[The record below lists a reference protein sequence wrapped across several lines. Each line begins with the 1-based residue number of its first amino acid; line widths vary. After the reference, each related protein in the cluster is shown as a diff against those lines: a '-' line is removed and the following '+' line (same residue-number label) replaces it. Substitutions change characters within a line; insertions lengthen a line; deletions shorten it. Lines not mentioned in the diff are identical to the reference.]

1 MVDSPPAET
10 VPWYTRSLSHVY
22 EALDT
27 DGGGLSSEDA
37 ASRRAE
43 HGPNRLPKARPPT
56 VWAIFLRQFKNPLIY
71 VLGAAAV
78 VSFAIGEETDAGFI
92 AAVLLV
98 NALVG
103 GVQEWRAERSSQAL
117 QQLIRTRAT
126 VVRDGETREVDGEEL
141 VPGDVV
147 LLESGY
153 RVPADVRLV
162 STHGLEVDESALT
175 GESAPVLKDET
186 WEGSDRALL
195 GDRRNMA
202 HAGTVVT
209 RGRGRGVVVE
219 TGANTVVGRLAED
232 VTAVEG
238 GQPPL
243 VTRMER
249 FTRAVGLVVLVAAAV
264 TALLGVFLQQYDAVE
279 MFLFAVALAVSAIPE
294 GLPVGI
300 TVALGVASRRMATVG
315 VIVRRLVAVE
325 GLGSCTMIASD
336 KTGTLTANELTV
348 KRVQLPGERAF
359 EVTGEGY
366 APEGRVVRDGHPPDP
381 DVADELSRL
390 ARASVLCNEGHLYQH
405 DDGWTWRGDPTD
417 VALLS
422 FGRKLGWSRPSAL
435 EAYPPAEEIPFEP
448 ERRYAATFHRE
459 DDGTDGGGGA
469 AVFVKGAPERV
480 LEMCTDAV
488 DGTFSRAALERQA
501 EELAHE
507 GYRVLA
513 VADGRLEAGIESG
526 GQPPE
531 PENLTFLGFL
541 GLIDPLRPGVDAAI
555 TAARRAG
562 IAVTM
567 ITGDHPE
574 TALAIARTLGLADS
588 RAEVTTGDALVDA
601 APETLAEILETT
613 RVFAR
618 VSPDQKLK
626 IVEAARGA
634 GHFVAVTGDGVNDAP
649 ALRQANIGIAMGKT
663 GTDVAR
669 DAAEL
674 VISDDNFATIVAGIK
689 QGRVAF
695 DNIRKIIY
703 LLISTGAG
711 EVLLVLLSL
720 AAGLPLPLLPVQ
732 ILWLNLVTNGI
743 QDVALAFEPE
753 EGDVLDRPPRETD
766 ERIFNRIMIERVL
779 VAALV
784 IGVGGFATF
793 VWLLEQGFSEAAARN
808 HLLLL
813 IVLFEVV
820 NIGNARSETTS
831 LFALSPLE
839 SPILL
844 AGTVSAF
851 LIHVGAMYLP
861 PAQAVLGTAP
871 VPAAQWLRLGGIALT
886 IAVAIELHKLGWAAR
901 RSATRNSEHG
911 GE

>member
-1 MVDSPPAET
+1 MAGPSSADTEH
-10 VPWYTRSLSHVY
+10 WYSTGLGQVY
-22 EALDT
+22 DALDA
-27 DGGGLSSEDA
+27 DSGGLSTEEA
-37 ASRRAE
+37 TRRRSE
-43 HGPNRLPKARPPT
+43 HGPNRIPKAKPTT
-56 VWAIFLRQFKNPLIY
+56 VWEVFVRQFKNPLIY
-71 VLGAAAV
+71 ILGLAAV
-78 VSFAIGEETDAGFI
+78 VSFAIGEGTDAAFI

-103 GVQEWRAERSSQAL
+103 GIQEWRAERSSQAL

-126 VVRDGETREVDGEEL
+126 VVRDGETRDVDGEDI

-147 LLESGY
+147 LLESGF
-153 RVPADVRLV
+153 RVPADIRLV

-175 GESAPVLKDET
+175 GESAPVLKDAD
-186 WEGSDRALL
+186 WEGDDRTVL
-195 GDRRNMA
+195 GDRDNMA
-202 HAGTVVT
+202 YAGTVVN

-219 TGANTVVGRLAED
+219 TGADTVVGRLAED

-249 FTRAVGLVVLVAAAV
+249 FTRAVGLVVLVAAAL

-348 KRVQLPGERAF
+348 TRVQLPGGTTL

-366 APEGRVVRDGHPPDP
+366 TPEGDVLRDGHPPEP
-381 DVADELSRL
+381 ERADELSRL
-390 ARASVLCNEGHLYQH
+390 ARASVLCNEGHLSRR

-417 VALLS
+417 VALLA
-422 FGRKLGWSRPSAL
+422 FGRKLGWSRQPAL
-435 EAYPPAEEIPFEP
+435 DAHPQTGEVPFEP
-448 ERRYAATFHRE
+448 EQRYAATFHRA
-459 DDGTDGGGGA
+459 DGGTR
-469 AVFVKGAPERV
+469 VFVKGAPERV
-480 LEMCTDAV
+480 LEMCTDASE
-488 DGTFSRAALERQA
+488 GAFSRSALEQRA
-501 EELAHE
+501 TEMAHD

-513 VADGRLEAGIESG
+513 VADGRLESEP
-526 GQPPE
+526 GQLPSE
-531 PENLTFLGFL
+531 PADLTFLGFL
-541 GLIDPLRPGVDAAI
+541 GMVDPLRSGVAEAV
-555 TAARRAG
+555 ASAQRAG
-562 IAVTM
+562 ITVTM

-574 TALAIARTLGLADS
+574 TALAIARELGLAESAD
-588 RAEVTTGDALVDA
+588 EVTTGTELMDASR
-601 APETLAEILETT
+601 ERLAELLETT

-618 VSPDQKLK
+618 VSPDQKLE
-626 IVEAARGA
+626 IVEAARGL
-634 GHFVAVTGDGVNDAP
+634 GHYVAVTGDGVNDAP
-649 ALRQANIGIAMGKT
+649 ALRQANIGIAMGKM

-674 VISDDNFATIVAGIK
+674 VISDDNFATIVAGIE

-695 DNIRKIIY
+695 DNIRKVIF

-711 EVLLVLLSL
+711 EVVLVLLSL
-720 AAGLPLPLLPVQ
+720 VAGLPLPLLPVQ

-743 QDVALAFEPE
+743 QDVALAFEPK
-753 EGDVLDRPPRETD
+753 EGDVLDRPPRPPD
-766 ERIFNRIMIERVL
+766 ERVFNRVMVERTL
-779 VAALV
+779 VSALV
-784 IGVGGFATF
+784 IGVVGFGAF
-793 VWLLEQGFSEAAARN
+793 VWLLDQGLSEAAARN

-813 IVLFEVV
+813 VVLFEVV

-831 LFALSPLE
+831 LFRLSPLG

-844 AGTVSAF
+844 AGTAAAF
-851 LIHVGAMYLP
+851 LVHLGAMYFP

-871 VPAAQWLRLGGIALT
+871 VALEQWLILGAVALT
-886 IAVAIELHKLGWAAR
+886 IAVAVELHKLSWKMR
-901 RSATRNSEHG
+901 YPPRSGTEEPPSNTQET
-911 GE
+911 EV